1 MFPILI
7 RLNYADGEAVAE
19 DMKRRNFSSSTSP
32 KMLLRYACGSKELYD
47 TAIKEYQQQIA
58 TLLSGRLQPISEF
71 FENNRQ
77 VADTTEAVDVALA
90 IRSMVRVQ
98 MMAYGMVLKFVNP
111 ELPTLHQATVFRL
124 MLHGTMALLHEEPI
138 SLEGDN
144 LELIFRRVALNS
156 DNFEVLMNEMNQ
168 AYEDLV

>member
-19 DMKRRNFSSSTSP
+19 DMKRRNFSNSTSP

-58 TLLSGRLQPISEF
+58 ALLSGRLQPISEF
-71 FENNRQ
+71 FEDNRQ

-124 MLHGTMALLHEEPI
+124 ILHGTMALLHEEPI

>member
-1 MFPILI
+1 
-7 RLNYADGEAVAE
+7 
-19 DMKRRNFSSSTSP
+19 
-32 KMLLRYACGSKELYD
+32 
-47 TAIKEYQQQIA
+47 
-58 TLLSGRLQPISEF
+58 LQPISEF
-71 FENNRQ
+71 FEDNRQ

-98 MMAYGMVLKFVNP
+98 MMAYSMVLKFVNP

>member
-1 MFPILI
+1 
-7 RLNYADGEAVAE
+7 
-19 DMKRRNFSSSTSP
+19 
-32 KMLLRYACGSKELYD
+32 
-47 TAIKEYQQQIA
+47 
-58 TLLSGRLQPISEF
+58 
-71 FENNRQ
+71 
-77 VADTTEAVDVALA
+77 
-90 IRSMVRVQ
+90 MVRTQ
-98 MMAYGMVLKFVNP
+98 MMAYSTVLKAANP
-111 ELPTLHQATVFRL
+111 ELATLHQATVFRL